1 MTHVLRT
8 TLFSFHKER
17 GGKMVPFAG
26 YEMPLQYKLGIMK
39 EHLFCR
45 ASAALFDVSHMG
57 QIILRAKNQEKNE
70 IAKSLESLIPVD
82 LVNLRENRQR
92 YGFLLNDKGGIIDD
106 LMISNRGEHFMIV
119 ANASRKDI
127 DFKILQTKLGDKL
140 EIKMLTDKALVAI
153 QGPKSEEVLSKVFP
167 GISDMSF
174 LDVKT
179 FFYKG
184 GAVEI
189 SRSGYTGEDGFE
201 ISISNSF
208 VESFSQTVLEDPSV
222 TLAGL
227 GARDSLRLEG
237 SLCLYGQDISEDI
250 SPIEA
255 GLSWAIQ
262 KSRREGGEREG
273 NFPGSNEIFY
283 QIKNGVKKSR
293 IGLIPDGKAPIR
305 SGAKLFSDKDGSDY
319 IGEVTSGG
327 YSPSLSKPIS
337 MAYILEGEHE
347 NESFFAK
354 VRGAFL
360 PVRKVKMPFMS
371 NNFKR

>member
-1 MTHVLRT
+1 M
-8 TLFSFHKER
+8 

-26 YEMPLQYKLGIMK
+26 YEMPLQYKTGIMK

-45 ASAALFDVSHMG
+45 DSAALFDVSHMG
-57 QIILRAKNQEKNE
+57 QIILRAKSQKKSE
-70 IAKSLESLIPVD
+70 IAESLESLIPVD
-82 LVNLRENRQR
+82 LVNLSENRQR
-92 YGFLLNDKGGIIDD
+92 YGFLLNDDGGIVDD
-106 LMISNRGEHFMIV
+106 LMISNRGENFTIV
-119 ANASRKDI
+119 VNASRKDV
-127 DFKILQTKLGDKL
+127 DLKLLQSKLGDKL
-140 EIKMLTDKALVAI
+140 EIQMLTDKSLIAI
-153 QGPKSEEVLSKVFP
+153 QGPKSEEILSNVFE
-167 GISDMSF
+167 GIADLHF

-179 FFYKG
+179 FRYQG
-184 GAVEI
+184 DNVEV

-201 ISISNSF
+201 ISISNKL
-208 VESFSQTVLEDPSV
+208 VEKFSQTLLADPSV

-255 GLSWAIQ
+255 GLTWAIQ

-273 NFPGSNEIFY
+273 NFPGANNILY
-283 QIKNGVKKSR
+283 QIKNGVKKAR
-293 IGLIPDGKAPIR
+293 IGLIPEGKAPIR
-305 SGAKLFSDKDGSDY
+305 AGTKLFSDKNGSDY

-337 MAYILEGEHE
+337 MAYILGNE
-347 NESFFAK
+347 NKSKTFFAE
-354 VRGAFL
+354 VRGTCL
-360 PVRKVKMPFMS
+360 PVRKVKMPFMN